1 MVRAF
6 RTVVF
11 FPSNPNVMHRYR
23 VLLALASLLAA
34 PAGAQDRTITLAG
47 RTVAVWEG
55 KGTGTGPAPI
65 LFFSHGFGACE
76 TSSNFLKTTLAARG
90 YWVFAPR
97 HADARCGAYRGT
109 PPVVPFRL
117 PAEWSDATY
126 VNRANDLLAI
136 HGALQASA
144 AYAKRLDFSR
154 VGYVGHSLGGYT
166 VVGLSGGWRAWGT
179 PPGLRAVLA
188 LSPYI
193 EPFVEHRTMAGLSVP
208 IMFQGG
214 TADNGVTPFVTRRG
228 GAYDSAPAPKYL
240 VVFRGATHAAW
251 GDRRTQS
258 HDDIIAYSTA
268 FLDRYV
274 RGLPVSKELTT
285 TRAGVAGLKFD
296 ETAR

>member
-1 MVRAF
+1 
-6 RTVVF
+6 
-11 FPSNPNVMHRYR
+11 MHRYR

-34 PAGAQDRTITLAG
+34 PAAAQDRTITLAG

-55 KGTGTGPAPI
+55 KGTGAGPAPI

-97 HADARCGAYRGT
+97 HADASCGSFRGT
-109 PPVVPFRL
+109 PPTVPFGL

-144 AYAKRLDFSR
+144 TFAKRLDFSR

-166 VVGLSGGWRAWGT
+166 VVGLAGGWRAWGT

-251 GDRRTQS
+251 GDRRKQS
-258 HDDIIAYSTA
+258 HDDIVAYSVA

-274 RGLPVSKELTT
+274 RNREATPALTT
-285 TRAGVAGLKFD
+285 VRSGVASLKFD
-296 ETAR
+296 EGRVATPGAAGRQ

>member
-1 MVRAF
+1 
-6 RTVVF
+6 
-11 FPSNPNVMHRYR
+11 MHRYR
-23 VLLALASLLAA
+23 VLLALAPLLAA
-34 PAGAQDRTITLAG
+34 PAAAQDRTITLAG
-47 RTVAVWEG
+47 RQVAVWEPR
-55 KGTGTGPAPI
+55 GTSTGPAPV

-97 HADARCGAYRGT
+97 HADARCGSRRGT
-109 PPVVPFRL
+109 APVVSFGL

-126 VNRANDLLAI
+126 VDRANDLLAV

-144 AYAKRLDFSR
+144 TYAKRLDFSR

-166 VVGLSGGWRAWGT
+166 VVGLAGGWRAWGT

-193 EPFVEHRTMAGLSVP
+193 EPFVEHRTMSNVSVP

-240 VVFRGATHAAW
+240 VVFSGATHEAW
-251 GDRRTQS
+251 GDRRTAS
-258 HDDIIAYSTA
+258 HDDILAYSIA

-274 RGLPVSKELTT
+274 RDRAPSATLTSV
-285 TRAGVAGLKFD
+285 RSGVAALRFVAD
-296 ETAR
+296 PPTR

>member
-1 MVRAF
+1 M
-6 RTVVF
+6 
-11 FPSNPNVMHRYR
+11 
-23 VLLALASLLAA
+23 ASLLAV
-34 PAGAQDRTITLAG
+34 PAAAQDRTIVLAG
-47 RTVAVWEG
+47 RRVAVWEPRG
-55 KGTGTGPAPI
+55 AREGPAPV

-97 HADARCGAYRGT
+97 HADARCGSRRASAPT
-109 PPVVPFRL
+109 VPFGK
-117 PAEWSDATY
+117 PAEWTDATY
-126 VNRANDLLAI
+126 LDRANDLLAI

-144 AYAKRLDFSR
+144 RYAKRLDFSR

-166 VVGLSGGWRAWGT
+166 VVGLAGAWPAWGT
-179 PPGLRAVLA
+179 PPGVRAVLA

-193 EPFVEHRTMAGLSVP
+193 EPFVLRHTMAKLSVP

-240 VVFRGATHAAW
+240 VVFAGATHEAW
-251 GDRRTQS
+251 GDRRDES
-258 HDDIIAYSTA
+258 HDDIVAYSVA

-274 RGLPVSKELTT
+274 RDRPPVATLTS
-285 TRAGVAGLKFD
+285 AAPGVATIRFVEGA
-296 ETAR
+296 TTSPAR

>member
-1 MVRAF
+1 
-6 RTVVF
+6 
-11 FPSNPNVMHRYR
+11 MHRYR
-23 VLLALASLLAA
+23 VLLALAPLLAA
-34 PAGAQDRTITLAG
+34 PAAAQDRTIPLAG
-47 RTVAVWEG
+47 RQVAVWEPR
-55 KGTGTGPAPI
+55 GTNTGPAPV

-76 TSSNFLKTTLAARG
+76 TSSKFLKTTLAARG

-97 HADARCGAYRGT
+97 HADARCGARRGT
-109 PPVVPFRL
+109 APAVPFRL

-126 VNRANDLLAI
+126 VDRANDLLAV

-144 AYAKRLDFSR
+144 TYAKRLDFSR

-166 VVGLSGGWRAWGT
+166 VVGLAGGWRAWGT

-193 EPFVEHRTMAGLSVP
+193 EPFVEHRTMSNVSVP

-240 VVFRGATHAAW
+240 VVFSGATHEAW
-251 GDRRTQS
+251 GDRRTGS
-258 HDDIIAYSTA
+258 HDDIVAYSIA

-274 RGLPVSKELTT
+274 RDRAPTPTLTSV
-285 TRAGVAGLKFD
+285 RSGVAALRFVAD
-296 ETAR
+296 PATR